1 MRPINERRIV
11 PTLPSQVLSGPEFSK
26 ALFTDSTKGIP
37 EYKNAPSDPL
47 LHVHKNHFQK
57 RDHYLMLN

>member
-37 EYKNAPSDPL
+37 EYNNAPSDPPAPCS
-47 LHVHKNHFQK
+47 
-57 RDHYLMLN
+57 